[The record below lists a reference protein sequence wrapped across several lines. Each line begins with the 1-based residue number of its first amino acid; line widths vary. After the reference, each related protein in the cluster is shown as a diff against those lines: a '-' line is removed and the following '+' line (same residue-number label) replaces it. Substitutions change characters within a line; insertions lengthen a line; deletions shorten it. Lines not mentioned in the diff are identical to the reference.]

1 MATDTPRI
9 PEQGVATLPDEAWER
24 ARRRAEIISPLAQSE
39 TVGHEAADMAA
50 QALGLSRRQVY
61 VLIRRA
67 RQGSGLVTDLV
78 PGQSGGGKGKGRLPE
93 PVERVIHEL
102 LQKRFLTKQ
111 KRSLAA
117 FHREVTQVCK
127 AQKLRV
133 PARNTVAL
141 RIASLDPRKVIRRRE
156 GQDAARDLQGVGGE
170 PPAVTAPLEQVQID
184 HTVIDLIVVDDRDRQ
199 PIGRPYLT
207 LAIDVFTRC
216 VLGMVVTLEAPS
228 AVSVGLCLVH
238 VACDKRPWLE
248 GLKVEM
254 DWPMSGKPL
263 LLYLDNAAEFKSEAL
278 RRGCEQHGIRLD
290 YRPLGQPHYGGIVE
304 RIIGTAMQMIH
315 DDLPGT
321 TFSNPDQRGDYDSE
335 NKAALTLR
343 ELERWLTL
351 AVGTYHGSVH
361 NGLLQPPA
369 ARWAEAVARVGV
381 PAVVTR
387 ATAFLVDFLP
397 ILRRTLTRTGFVID
411 HIHYYADALKPWIAR
426 RDRLPAFLIRRDPRD
441 ISRIWVLEPEGQHYL
456 EIPYRTL
463 SHPAVTLWEQR
474 QALAKLR
481 QQGREQVDESAL
493 FRMIGQMREI
503 VTAAQKAKGLSS
515 CLGRNSAAFDAMG
528 WEFLRETSR
537 QVREGEASGSL
548 RLSRRLSSSTI
559 RRSRSCLSRALDA
572 IQGDGFL
579 FADLSRAAAG
589 CVYWIYGNG
598 RRTFFR
604 AGRGLGHRSA
614 DWHRTRTAGA
624 QLRQGGVSWCSNLYP
639 GFACRCAQHAGR
651 RCAASGGRRSNRRR
665 RPRCLDR
672 GAW

>member
-1 MATDTPRI
+1 MASDTSLI
-9 PEQGVATLPDEAWER
+9 AEQGVATLPDAAWAQ
-24 ARRRAEIISPLAQSE
+24 ARQRAEIIGPLAALDV
-39 TVGHEAADMAA
+39 VGHEAADAA
-50 QALGLSRRQVY
+50 AHALGLSRRQVY

-67 RQGSGLVTDLV
+67 RQGAGLVTDLARSR
-78 PGQSGGGKGKGRLPE
+78 SGGGKGKGRLPE
-93 PVERVIHEL
+93 SVERIIREL

-117 FHREVTQVCK
+117 FHREVAQACK
-127 AQKLRV
+127 AQKLRA

-141 RIASLDPRKVIRRRE
+141 RIAGLDPLKATRRRE
-156 GQDAARDLQGVGGE
+156 GQDASRSLQGVGGE

-184 HTVIDLIVVDDRDRQ
+184 HTVIDLIVVDERDRQ

-207 LAIDVFTRC
+207 IAIDVFTRC

-228 AVSVGLCLVH
+228 SVSVGLCLVH

-248 GLKVEM
+248 GLNIEM
-254 DWPMSGKPL
+254 EWPMSGKPR

-315 DDLPGT
+315 DELPGT

-369 ARWAEAVARVGV
+369 ARWAEAIARTGV
-381 PAVVTR
+381 PTVITR
-387 ATAFLVDFLP
+387 TTAFLVDFLP
-397 ILRRTLTRTGFVID
+397 IIRRTLTRTGFVID

-481 QQGREQVDESAL
+481 QQRREQVDESAL

-503 VTAAQKAKGLSS
+503 VSTAQKATRKARRDADRRQHLKATAV
-515 CLGRNSAAFDAMG
+515 LFKTTPPPDADMADPQADNQPPAKPFD
-528 WEFLRETSR
+528 
-537 QVREGEASGSL
+537 QIEGH
-548 RLSRRLSSSTI
+548 
-559 RRSRSCLSRALDA
+559 C
-572 IQGDGFL
+572 
-579 FADLSRAAAG
+579 
-589 CVYWIYGNG
+589 CK
-598 RRTFFR
+598 
-604 AGRGLGHRSA
+604 
-614 DWHRTRTAGA
+614 
-624 QLRQGGVSWCSNLYP
+624 
-639 GFACRCAQHAGR
+639 
-651 RCAASGGRRSNRRR
+651 
-665 RPRCLDR
+665 
-672 GAW
+672 

>member
-1 MATDTPRI
+1 MASDTSLI
-9 PEQGVATLPDEAWER
+9 AEQGVATLPDAAWAQ
-24 ARRRAEIISPLAQSE
+24 ARQRAEIIGPLAALDV
-39 TVGHEAADMAA
+39 VGHEAADAA
-50 QALGLSRRQVY
+50 AHALGLSRRQVY

-67 RQGSGLVTDLV
+67 RQGAGLVTDLARSR
-78 PGQSGGGKGKGRLPE
+78 SGGGKGKGRLPE
-93 PVERVIHEL
+93 SVERIIREL

-117 FHREVTQVCK
+117 FHREVAQACK
-127 AQKLRV
+127 AQKLRA

-141 RIASLDPRKVIRRRE
+141 RIAGLDPLKATRRRE
-156 GQDAARDLQGVGGE
+156 GQDASRSLQGVGGE

-184 HTVIDLIVVDDRDRQ
+184 HTVIDLIVVDERDRQ

-207 LAIDVFTRC
+207 IAIDVFTRC

-228 AVSVGLCLVH
+228 SVSVGLCLVH

-248 GLKVEM
+248 GLNIEM
-254 DWPMSGKPL
+254 EWPMSGKPR

-315 DDLPGT
+315 DELPGT
-321 TFSNPDQRGDYDSE
+321 TFSSPDQRGDYDSE

-369 ARWAEAVARVGV
+369 ARWAEAIARTGV
-381 PAVVTR
+381 PTVITR
-387 ATAFLVDFLP
+387 TTAFLVDFLP
-397 ILRRTLTRTGFVID
+397 IIRRTLTRTGFVID

-503 VTAAQKAKGLSS
+503 VSTAQKATRKARRDADRRQHLKATAV
-515 CLGRNSAAFDAMG
+515 LFKTTPPPDADMADPQADNQPPAKPFDQIEE
-528 WEFLRETSR
+528 W
-537 QVREGEASGSL
+537 
-548 RLSRRLSSSTI
+548 
-559 RRSRSCLSRALDA
+559 
-572 IQGDGFL
+572 
-579 FADLSRAAAG
+579 
-589 CVYWIYGNG
+589 
-598 RRTFFR
+598 
-604 AGRGLGHRSA
+604 
-614 DWHRTRTAGA
+614 
-624 QLRQGGVSWCSNLYP
+624 
-639 GFACRCAQHAGR
+639 
-651 RCAASGGRRSNRRR
+651 
-665 RPRCLDR
+665 
-672 GAW
+672 

>member
-1 MATDTPRI
+1 MASDTSLI
-9 PEQGVATLPDEAWER
+9 AEQGVATLPDAAWAQ
-24 ARRRAEIISPLAQSE
+24 ARQRAEIIGPLAALDV
-39 TVGHEAADMAA
+39 VGHEAADAA
-50 QALGLSRRQVY
+50 AHALGLSRRQVY

-67 RQGSGLVTDLV
+67 RQGAGLVTDLARSR
-78 PGQSGGGKGKGRLPE
+78 SGGGKGKGRLPE
-93 PVERVIHEL
+93 SVERIIREL

-117 FHREVTQVCK
+117 FHREVAQACK
-127 AQKLRV
+127 AQKLRA

-141 RIASLDPRKVIRRRE
+141 RIAGLDPLKATRRRE
-156 GQDAARDLQGVGGE
+156 GQDASRSLQGVGGE

-184 HTVIDLIVVDDRDRQ
+184 HTVIDLIVVDERDRQ

-207 LAIDVFTRC
+207 IAIDVFTRC

-228 AVSVGLCLVH
+228 SVSVGLCLVH

-248 GLKVEM
+248 GLNIEM
-254 DWPMSGKPL
+254 EWPMSGKPR

-315 DDLPGT
+315 DELPGT

-369 ARWAEAVARVGV
+369 ARWAEAIARTGV
-381 PAVVTR
+381 PTVITR
-387 ATAFLVDFLP
+387 TTAFLVDFLP
-397 ILRRTLTRTGFVID
+397 IIRRTLTRTGFVID

-503 VTAAQKAKGLSS
+503 VSTAQKATRKARRDADRCQHLKATAV
-515 CLGRNSAAFDAMG
+515 LFKTTPPPDADMADPQADNQPPAKPFDQIEE
-528 WEFLRETSR
+528 W
-537 QVREGEASGSL
+537 
-548 RLSRRLSSSTI
+548 
-559 RRSRSCLSRALDA
+559 
-572 IQGDGFL
+572 
-579 FADLSRAAAG
+579 
-589 CVYWIYGNG
+589 
-598 RRTFFR
+598 
-604 AGRGLGHRSA
+604 
-614 DWHRTRTAGA
+614 
-624 QLRQGGVSWCSNLYP
+624 
-639 GFACRCAQHAGR
+639 
-651 RCAASGGRRSNRRR
+651 
-665 RPRCLDR
+665 
-672 GAW
+672 

>member
-228 AVSVGLCLVH
+228 AIDHTVIDLIVVDDRDRQPIGRPYLTLAIDVFTRCVLGMVVTLEAPSAVSVGLCLVH

-248 GLKVEM
+248 GLNVEM
-254 DWPMSGKPL
+254 DWQMSGKPL

-315 DDLPGT
+315 DELPGT

-387 ATAFLVDFLP
+387 ATSFLVDFLP

-411 HIHYYADALKPWIAR
+411 HIHYYAD
-426 RDRLPAFLIRRDPRD
+426 
-441 ISRIWVLEPEGQHYL
+441 
-456 EIPYRTL
+456 
-463 SHPAVTLWEQR
+463 
-474 QALAKLR
+474 
-481 QQGREQVDESAL
+481 
-493 FRMIGQMREI
+493 
-503 VTAAQKAKGLSS
+503 
-515 CLGRNSAAFDAMG
+515 
-528 WEFLRETSR
+528 
-537 QVREGEASGSL
+537 
-548 RLSRRLSSSTI
+548 
-559 RRSRSCLSRALDA
+559 
-572 IQGDGFL
+572 
-579 FADLSRAAAG
+579 
-589 CVYWIYGNG
+589 
-598 RRTFFR
+598 
-604 AGRGLGHRSA
+604 GH
-614 DWHRTRTAGA
+614 
-624 QLRQGGVSWCSNLYP
+624 C
-639 GFACRCAQHAGR
+639 CK
-651 RCAASGGRRSNRRR
+651 
-665 RPRCLDR
+665 
-672 GAW
+672 